1 MDTKIYILL
10 FLLIEI
16 SYEKSFIKKGIFDE
30 THLKNLKLK
39 NRIFKGS
46 VIDCSFIDGH
56 ITEEGLKIYEEL
68 AKNEIGTIFTGTAVV
83 SDYNAFQDNPEFRM
97 DKDEYIE
104 EYKKLTSLVHKYN
117 TNIMIQ
123 LIHNGMNTFSNDEKI
138 YGPSKGKLLNQDRNS
153 VELTKEDI
161 LRIENDFVNAAIRSK
176 KAGFDGIEIHSGHLY
191 LLSEF
196 LTPKYNKRTDEY
208 GGNDENRARMLV
220 EIIKKI
226 RKAIGDDIV
235 LSVKIDSENDEN
247 DGITEEGFLT
257 ACKLAEKAGI
267 DMIQVSGFKW
277 TRERPKNGPYY
288 FEAAK
293 KLAEVV
299 KIPVLLIGGIKS
311 YDEAEYILNNSNIE
325 YIGLSRALLC
335 EPDLV
340 KKWKNGDKKKAN
352 CVSCNN
358 CLKDFWDVDCIFN
371 KKKRNK

>member
-46 VIDCSFIDGH
+46 VIDCSFIDCH
-56 ITEEGLKIYEEL
+56 ITEEGLKIYENL

-123 LIHNGMNTFSNDEKI
+123 LIHNGMNTFSKDEII

-153 VELTKEDI
+153 VEMTKEDI

-176 KAGFDGIEIHSGHLY
+176 K
-191 LLSEF
+191 
-196 LTPKYNKRTDEY
+196 
-208 GGNDENRARMLV
+208 
-220 EIIKKI
+220 
-226 RKAIGDDIV
+226 
-235 LSVKIDSENDEN
+235 
-247 DGITEEGFLT
+247 
-257 ACKLAEKAGI
+257 
-267 DMIQVSGFKW
+267 
-277 TRERPKNGPYY
+277 
-288 FEAAK
+288 
-293 KLAEVV
+293 
-299 KIPVLLIGGIKS
+299 
-311 YDEAEYILNNSNIE
+311 
-325 YIGLSRALLC
+325 SR
-335 EPDLV
+335 
-340 KKWKNGDKKKAN
+340 
-352 CVSCNN
+352 
-358 CLKDFWDVDCIFN
+358 F
-371 KKKRNK
+371 

>member
-56 ITEEGLKIYEEL
+56 ITEEGLKIYENL

-104 EYKKLTSLVHKYN
+104 EYNKLTSLVHKYN

-123 LIHNGMNTFSNDEKI
+123 LIHNGMNTYSNDEII
-138 YGPSKGKLLNQDRNS
+138 YGPSKGKLLTQDRNS

-161 LRIENDFVNAAIRSK
+161 LRIENDFVNAAIRAK

-235 LSVKIDSENDEN
+235 LSIKIDSENDEN
-247 DGITEEGFLT
+247 DGISEEGFLT

-288 FEAAK
+288 FEAEK

-299 KIPVLLIGGIKS
+299 KIPVLLIGGK
-311 YDEAEYILNNSNIE
+311 L
-325 YIGLSRALLC
+325 
-335 EPDLV
+335 
-340 KKWKNGDKKKAN
+340 
-352 CVSCNN
+352 
-358 CLKDFWDVDCIFN
+358 
-371 KKKRNK
+371 